1 MTAEAQA
8 LIGLIE
14 TRYGSY
20 TDDEREAVGGY
31 LSGRLEPSR
40 DVLVQA
46 FDAIREEC
54 PIRFGPPDVATIK
67 RAIMTYEEEIGVRL
81 RRKIETPERSVPEP
95 EPLTPEEESE
105 LLAMAETAGID
116 TSREGWMQQFLFQK
130 LGELAEAKK
139 YNMGGTV
146 CKS

>member
-1 MTAEAQA
+1 VTAEAQA

-20 TDDEREAVGGY
+20 TDEERDAVGGY
-31 LSGRLEPSR
+31 LSGRIEPSR
-40 DVLVQA
+40 EVLVQTFA
-46 FDAIREEC
+46 AIREEC
-54 PIRFGPPDVATIK
+54 PIRFGPPDEATVK
-67 RAIMTYEEEIGVRL
+67 KAILAYEDDTGIRL
-81 RRKIETPERSVPEP
+81 RRKAPSVERSTPEP

-139 YNMGGTV
+139 YKPT
-146 CKS
+146 KAAL